1 VRLARR
7 RRRPRRQDPGRPVR
21 GDRGQAGGRAIDA
34 DAVTAVVREEWG
46 RAVAS
51 IARLTGDVGLAEDA
65 VQEALEIALVRWPR
79 DGLPAS
85 PGAWLTTTARNRAID
100 RIRRERRGAEK
111 LEEAARL
118 ASAGGDEEDED
129 VSTIPDERLS
139 LIFTC
144 CHPAL
149 AQEARVALT
158 LRLLGGLTTD
168 EIARA
173 FLVEEAT
180 MAQRL
185 VRAKRKIRA
194 AAIPFRVPPDHVLPD
209 RLSAVLAVIYLVFNE
224 GFGGRSDLA
233 AEAIRLGRMLGR
245 LMPDEA
251 EAVGLLALMLLH
263 DSRRGARENAAG
275 DLVLLEEQDRSSWDR
290 AEIEEGLV
298 LVRTALRPQ
307 PGPYALQAA
316 IAALH
321 AEARSFEET
330 DWRQIVALYDEL
342 VLAAPSPVVE
352 LNRAAGVA
360 MAAGPERGLEL
371 IDGLDLRRYHLFHS
385 ARADLLR
392 RLERY
397 GEAADA
403 YRDALSLE
411 PPARDRRYLER
422 RLSEVQDSAHA

>member
-1 VRLARR
+1 VRLAGRR
-7 RRRPRRQDPGRPVR
+7 GRPRREDPGRSARV
-21 GDRGQAGGRAIDA
+21 DRGQAGGRAIDA
-34 DAVTAVVREEWG
+34 DIVTAVVREEWG
-46 RAVAS
+46 RAVAT
-51 IARLTGDVGLAEDA
+51 IARLTGDVALAEDA

-79 DGLPAS
+79 EGLPER

-118 ASAGGDEEDED
+118 APAGDEEEQD
-129 VSTIPDERLS
+129 VSTIPDERLA

-173 FLVEEAT
+173 FLVEEST

-194 AAIPFRVPPDHVLPD
+194 AGIPFRVPPDHVLPD
-209 RLSAVLAVIYLVFNE
+209 RLSAVLAVVYLVFNE
-224 GFGGRSDLA
+224 GFGGRGDLA
-233 AEAIRLGRMLGR
+233 AEAIRLGRLLVR

-251 EAVGLLALMLLH
+251 EAIALLALMLLH
-263 DSRRGARENAAG
+263 DSRRQAREDAAG
-275 DLVLLEEQDRSSWDR
+275 DLVLLEDQDRSSWDR
-290 AEIEEGLV
+290 AEIEEGLA
-298 LVRTALRPQ
+298 LVRAVLRPHA
-307 PGPYALQAA
+307 GPYALQAA

-330 DWRQIVALYDEL
+330 DWSQIVALYDEL
-342 VLAAPSPVVE
+342 ALAAASPVIE
-352 LNRAAGVA
+352 LNRAAAVA
-360 MAAGPERGLEL
+360 MADGPERGLEL
-371 IDGLDLRRYHLFHS
+371 IDGLELPRYHLFHS

-392 RLERY
+392 RLGRY
-397 GEAADA
+397 EEAADA
-403 YRDALSLE
+403 YRAALRLD

>member
-1 VRLARR
+1 MRRIRRRARRGGRNAVPGPDLSRRERARVRERRGRAEDVRRLPRVRRGSGEARRDARRERAPARDDRDDGARAERRDDGHGRAICGDEGDARRVLPARVRIARR
-7 RRRPRRQDPGRPVR
+7 RGRPRREDPRRPVR

-111 LEEAARL
+111 LAEAARL
-118 ASAGGDEEDED
+118 APAGGEEEEED
-129 VSTIPDERLS
+129 VSTIPDERLA

-158 LRLLGGLTTD
+158 LRLLGGLTTE

-173 FLVEEAT
+173 FLVEEST

-185 VRAKRKIRA
+185 VRSKRKIRA

-209 RLSAVLAVIYLVFNE
+209 RLSAVLAVVY
-224 GFGGRSDLA
+224 
-233 AEAIRLGRMLGR
+233 
-245 LMPDEA
+245 
-251 EAVGLLALMLLH
+251 
-263 DSRRGARENAAG
+263 
-275 DLVLLEEQDRSSWDR
+275 
-290 AEIEEGLV
+290 
-298 LVRTALRPQ
+298 
-307 PGPYALQAA
+307 
-316 IAALH
+316 
-321 AEARSFEET
+321 
-330 DWRQIVALYDEL
+330 
-342 VLAAPSPVVE
+342 
-352 LNRAAGVA
+352 
-360 MAAGPERGLEL
+360 
-371 IDGLDLRRYHLFHS
+371 
-385 ARADLLR
+385 
-392 RLERY
+392 
-397 GEAADA
+397 
-403 YRDALSLE
+403 
-411 PPARDRRYLER
+411 
-422 RLSEVQDSAHA
+422 

>member
-1 VRLARR
+1 M
-7 RRRPRRQDPGRPVR
+7 
-21 GDRGQAGGRAIDA
+21 
-34 DAVTAVVREEWG
+34 
-46 RAVAS
+46 
-51 IARLTGDVGLAEDA
+51 
-65 VQEALEIALVRWPR
+65 QEALEIALVRWPR
-79 DGLPAS
+79 DGLPEK

-100 RIRRERRGAEK
+100 RIRRDRSGAEK
-111 LEEAARL
+111 LAEAARL
-118 ASAGGDEEDED
+118 APAPGDEEDED
-129 VSTIPDERLS
+129 VSTIPDERLA

-158 LRLLGGLTTD
+158 LRLLGGLTTE

-209 RLSAVLAVIYLVFNE
+209 RLAAVLAVLYLVFNE
-224 GFGGRSDLA
+224 GFGGRGDLA
-233 AEAIRLGRMLGR
+233 AEAIRRARLLAR
-245 LMPDEA
+245 LMPDEP
-251 EAVGLLALMLLH
+251 EALALLALMLLH
-263 DSRRGARENAAG
+263 DSRRLAREDESG
-275 DLVLLEEQDRSSWDR
+275 DLVLLEEQDRARWDR
-290 AEIEEGLV
+290 SEIEEGLV
-298 LVRTALRPQ
+298 LVRGALRPQ

-352 LNRAAGVA
+352 LNRAAAVA
-360 MAAGPERGLEL
+360 MADGPERGLKL
-371 IDGLDLRRYHLFHS
+371 IDGLDLQRYHLFHS

-397 GEAADA
+397 EEAADA
-403 YRDALSLE
+403 YRAALSLD
-411 PPARDRRYLER
+411 PPSRDRRYLER
-422 RLSEVQDSAHA
+422 RLNGLSGRADPPTGRPVVSDGRAG

>member
-1 VRLARR
+1 MA
-7 RRRPRRQDPGRPVR
+7 
-21 GDRGQAGGRAIDA
+21 
-34 DAVTAVVREEWG
+34 T
-46 RAVAS
+46 
-51 IARLTGDVGLAEDA
+51 IARLTGDVALAEDA

-111 LEEAARL
+111 LEEVARL
-118 ASAGGDEEDED
+118 APAGHEEEQD
-129 VSTIPDERLS
+129 VSTIPDERLA

-173 FLVEEAT
+173 FLVEEST

-194 AAIPFRVPPDHVLPD
+194 AGIPFRVPPDHVLPD
-209 RLSAVLAVIYLVFNE
+209 RLSAVLAVVYLVFNE
-224 GFGGRSDLA
+224 GFGGRGDLA
-233 AEAIRLGRMLGR
+233 AEAIRLGRLLVR

-251 EAVGLLALMLLH
+251 EARALLALMLLH
-263 DSRRGARENAAG
+263 DSRRQAREDAAG
-275 DLVLLEEQDRSSWDR
+275 DLVLLEDQDRSSWDR
-290 AEIEEGLV
+290 AEIEEGLA
-298 LVRTALRPQ
+298 LVRAVLRPHA
-307 PGPYALQAA
+307 GPYALQAA

-330 DWRQIVALYDEL
+330 DWTQIVALYDEL
-342 VLAAPSPVVE
+342 ALAAASPVIE
-352 LNRAAGVA
+352 LNRAAAVA
-360 MAAGPERGLEL
+360 MADGPERGLEL
-371 IDGLDLRRYHLFHS
+371 IDGLELPRYHLFHS

-392 RLERY
+392 RLGRY
-397 GEAADA
+397 EEAADA
-403 YRDALSLE
+403 YRAALRLD

>member
-7 RRRPRRQDPGRPVR
+7 CRRPRREDSRRSVR

-46 RAVAS
+46 RAVAT
-51 IARLTGDVGLAEDA
+51 IARLTGDVGLAEDS
-65 VQEALEIALVRWPR
+65 VQDALEIALVRWPH

-118 ASAGGDEEDED
+118 TPAGDDEEEED
-129 VSTIPDERLS
+129 VSTIPDERLA

-158 LRLLGGLTTD
+158 LRLLGGLTTE

-173 FLVEEAT
+173 FLVEEST

-209 RLSAVLAVIYLVFNE
+209 RLSAVLAVVYLVFNE
-224 GFGGRSDLA
+224 GFGGRGDLA
-233 AEAIRLGRMLGR
+233 AEAIRLGRMLVR

-251 EAVGLLALMLLH
+251 EAIGLLALMLLH
-263 DSRRGARENAAG
+263 DSRRRAREDSAG
-275 DLVLLEEQDRSSWDR
+275 DLVLLEDQDRSSWDR
-290 AEIEEGLV
+290 AEIEEGLQ
-298 LVRTALRPQ
+298 LVRAALRPQ
-307 PGPYALQAA
+307 AGPYALQAA

-321 AEARSFEET
+321 AEARTFDET
-330 DWRQIVALYDEL
+330 DWRQIGALYDEL
-342 VLAAPSPVVE
+342 ALVAPSRVIE
-352 LNRAAGVA
+352 LNRAAAVA
-360 MAAGPERGLEL
+360 MAEGPERGLAL

-397 GEAADA
+397 DEAADA
-403 YRDALSLE
+403 YRDALSLD

-422 RLSEVQDSAHA
+422 RLSEVRDSAHA

>member
-1 VRLARR
+1 M
-7 RRRPRRQDPGRPVR
+7 
-21 GDRGQAGGRAIDA
+21 
-34 DAVTAVVREEWG
+34 VREEWG

-51 IARLTGDVGLAEDA
+51 ISRLTGDVGLAEDA

-100 RIRRERRGAEK
+100 RIRRERRGVEK

-118 ASAGGDEEDED
+118 SPAAGNEEEEED
-129 VSTIPDERLS
+129 VSTIPDERLA

-144 CHPAL
+144 CHPSL

-158 LRLLGGLTTD
+158 LRLLGGLTTE

-185 VRAKRKIRA
+185 VRAKRKIRV

-209 RLSAVLAVIYLVFNE
+209 RLSAVLAVVYLVFNE
-224 GFGGRSDLA
+224 GFGGRGDLA
-233 AEAIRLGRMLGR
+233 AEAIRLGRMLTR

-251 EAVGLLALMLLH
+251 EAIGLLALMLLH
-263 DSRRGARENAAG
+263 DSRRQTREDASG

-290 AEIEEGLV
+290 GEIEEGLA
-298 LVRTALRPQ
+298 LVRVALRPHA
-307 PGPYALQAA
+307 GPYALQAA

-342 VLAAPSPVVE
+342 ALTAPSPVIE
-352 LNRAAGVA
+352 LNRAAAIA
-360 MAAGPERGLEL
+360 MADGPERGLAL
-371 IDGLDLRRYHLFHS
+371 IDGLELPRYHLFHS

-397 GEAADA
+397 EEAADA
-403 YRDALSLE
+403 YRAALRLD
-411 PPARDRRYLER
+411 PPTRDRRYLER

>member
-1 VRLARR
+1 MA
-7 RRRPRRQDPGRPVR
+7 
-21 GDRGQAGGRAIDA
+21 
-34 DAVTAVVREEWG
+34 T
-46 RAVAS
+46 
-51 IARLTGDVGLAEDA
+51 IARLTGDVALAEDA

-85 PGAWLTTTARNRAID
+85 PGAWLTTTARNRAIE

-111 LEEAARL
+111 LEEVARL
-118 ASAGGDEEDED
+118 APAGHEEEQD
-129 VSTIPDERLS
+129 VSTIPDERLA

-158 LRLLGGLTTD
+158 LRLLGGLTTE

-173 FLVEEAT
+173 FLVEEST

-194 AAIPFRVPPDHVLPD
+194 AGIPFRVPPDHVLPD
-209 RLSAVLAVIYLVFNE
+209 RLSAVLAVVYLVFNE
-224 GFGGRSDLA
+224 GFGGRGDLA
-233 AEAIRLGRMLGR
+233 AEAIRLGRLLVR

-251 EAVGLLALMLLH
+251 EARALLALMLLH
-263 DSRRGARENAAG
+263 DSRRQAREDAAG
-275 DLVLLEEQDRSSWDR
+275 DLVLLEDQDRSSWDR
-290 AEIEEGLV
+290 AEIEEGLA
-298 LVRTALRPQ
+298 LVRAVLRPHA
-307 PGPYALQAA
+307 GPYALQAA

-330 DWRQIVALYDEL
+330 DWSQIVALYDEL
-342 VLAAPSPVVE
+342 ALAAASPVIE
-352 LNRAAGVA
+352 LNRAAAVA
-360 MAAGPERGLEL
+360 MADGPERGLEL
-371 IDGLDLRRYHLFHS
+371 IDGLELPRYHLFHS

-392 RLERY
+392 RLGRY
-397 GEAADA
+397 EEAADA
-403 YRDALSLE
+403 YRAALRLD

>member
-1 VRLARR
+1 M
-7 RRRPRRQDPGRPVR
+7 
-21 GDRGQAGGRAIDA
+21 
-34 DAVTAVVREEWG
+34 
-46 RAVAS
+46 
-51 IARLTGDVGLAEDA
+51 
-65 VQEALEIALVRWPR
+65 RWPR

-144 CHPAL
+144 CHAAL

-342 VLAAPSPVVE
+342 LLAAPSPVVE

-360 MAAGPERGLEL
+360 MADGPERGLEL

-403 YRDALSLE
+403 YREALSLE

>member
-1 VRLARR
+1 M
-7 RRRPRRQDPGRPVR
+7 
-21 GDRGQAGGRAIDA
+21 
-34 DAVTAVVREEWG
+34 
-46 RAVAS
+46 
-51 IARLTGDVGLAEDA
+51 
-65 VQEALEIALVRWPR
+65 QEALEIALVRWPR

-111 LEEAARL
+111 LEEVARL
-118 ASAGGDEEDED
+118 APTGGGEEEED
-129 VSTIPDERLS
+129 VSTIPDERLA

-158 LRLLGGLTTD
+158 LRLLGGLTTE

-173 FLVEEAT
+173 FIVEEAT

-209 RLSAVLAVIYLVFNE
+209 RLSAILAVIYLVFNE
-224 GFGGRSDLA
+224 GFGGRGDLA
-233 AEAIRLGRMLGR
+233 AEAIRLGRMLVR

-263 DSRRGARENAAG
+263 DSRRQAREDDAG
-275 DLVLLEEQDRSSWDR
+275 DLVLLEYQDRSTWDR
-290 AEIEEGLV
+290 AEIDEGLA
-298 LVRTALRPQ
+298 LVRGALRRQ
-307 PGPYALQAA
+307 PGSYALQAA
-316 IAALH
+316 IAAIH
-321 AEARSFEET
+321 ADARSFEAT

-342 VLAAPSPVVE
+342 ALAAPSPVIE
-352 LNRAAGVA
+352 LNRAAAVA
-360 MAAGPERGLEL
+360 MADGPERGLEL
-371 IDGLDLRRYHLFHS
+371 IDGLDLGRYHLFHS

-392 RLERY
+392 RLARY
-397 GEAADA
+397 EEAADA
-403 YRDALSLE
+403 YRAALSLA

-422 RLSEVQDSAHA
+422 RLNGLSGKADPSVGRPVVSDGRAGQARTS

>member
-1 VRLARR
+1 M
-7 RRRPRRQDPGRPVR
+7 
-21 GDRGQAGGRAIDA
+21 DA

-46 RAVAS
+46 RAVAA
-51 IARLTGDVGLAEDA
+51 IALLTGDVGLAEDA

-79 DGLPAS
+79 DGLPAG

-100 RIRRERRGAEK
+100 RIRRERRGVEK

-118 ASAGGDEEDED
+118 TPAGDEEEEED
-129 VSTIPDERLS
+129 VSTIPDERLA

-158 LRLLGGLTTD
+158 LRLLGGLTTE

-224 GFGGRSDLA
+224 GFGGRGDLA
-233 AEAIRLGRMLGR
+233 AEAIRLGRMLVR

-251 EAVGLLALMLLH
+251 EAVGLLALMMLH
-263 DSRRGARENAAG
+263 DSRRESREDAAG
-275 DLVLLEEQDRSSWDR
+275 DLVLLEDQDRSSWDR
-290 AEIEEGLV
+290 AEIEEGLA
-298 LVRTALRPQ
+298 LVRAALRPQ

-330 DWRQIVALYDEL
+330 DWTQIVALYDSL
-342 VLAAPSPVVE
+342 ALAAPSPVIE
-352 LNRAAGVA
+352 LNRAAAVA
-360 MAAGPERGLEL
+360 MAEGPERGLQL
-371 IDGLDLRRYHLFHS
+371 IDGLELGRYHLFHS
-385 ARADLLR
+385 ARADLMR
-392 RLERY
+392 RLGRY
-397 GEAADA
+397 EEAAGA
-403 YRDALSLE
+403 YREALSLE
-411 PPARDRRYLER
+411 PPPRDRRYLER
-422 RLSEVQDSAHA
+422 RLGEVQDSAHA